1 MKKIYKKKY
10 YLNYLN
16 KSLLGHIYRRFILFP
31 FFSSFIKKNDVVLD
45 YGCGLGFFLKYVS
58 KKTNIVGC
66 DINDFFAAN
75 CNKNKL
81 NAKFI
86 EKGDILPFKN
96 SYFDSVFM
104 DNVLEHIEDP
114 STTIIEIYNKLKNNG
129 LLVIGVPGKKGFESD
144 DDHKIYYDVHRLKDM
159 LENYKFEFINAYY
172 LPFFIKSK
180 FLDKYFRNY
189 CLYMILKKIS

>member
-1 MKKIYKKKY
+1 M
-10 YLNYLN
+10 NF
-16 KSLLGHIYRRFILFP
+16 LLRIA
-31 FFSSFIKKNDVVLD
+31 K
-45 YGCGLGFFLKYVS
+45 
-58 KKTNIVGC
+58 
-66 DINDFFAAN
+66 
-75 CNKNKL
+75 KNKL

-86 EKGDILPFKN
+86 EKGDNLPFKN

-114 STTIIEIYNKLKNNG
+114 STTILEIYNKLKNNG
-129 LLVIGVPGKKGFESD
+129 LLVIGVPGKKGFKSD

-189 CLYMILKKIS
+189 CMYMILKKIS